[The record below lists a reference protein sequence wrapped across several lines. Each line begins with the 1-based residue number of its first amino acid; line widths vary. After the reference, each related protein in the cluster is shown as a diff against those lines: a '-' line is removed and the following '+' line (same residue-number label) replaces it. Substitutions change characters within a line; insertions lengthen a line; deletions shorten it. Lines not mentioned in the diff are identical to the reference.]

1 MFLSVHPSLS
11 IPDRDTFQLHLTPL
25 NSTPTSLRTERPE
38 GAVAVAPG
46 ADHRRDARAAGLHRG
61 VAVRAVARVG
71 RRRRARRGRLVVR
84 KGGDDAGA
92 VSRRRDGGVENGR
105 RTRVSIHLPAR
116 RRALSDGHRRVLPR
130 RRVDERVARAL
141 HRARRVRRGRHG
153 VGDALHR
160 ADVARGETR
169 DCFRPLPARPRSRVA
184 SRVRRT
190 SRFAH
195 DARCFAGETFD

>member
-1 MFLSVHPSLS
+1 MAVDFATFLS
-11 IPDRDTFQLHLTPL
+11 T
-25 NSTPTSLRTERPE
+25 
-38 GAVAVAPG
+38 APFIL
-46 ADHRRDARAAGLHRG
+46 DAR
-61 VAVRAVARVG
+61 
-71 RRRRARRGRLVVR
+71 
-84 KGGDDAGA
+84 
-92 VSRRRDGGVENGR
+92 
-105 RTRVSIHLPAR
+105 LPI
-116 RRALSDGHRRVLPR
+116 LI
-130 RRVDERVARAL
+130 
-141 HRARRVRRGRHG
+141 RGRHG